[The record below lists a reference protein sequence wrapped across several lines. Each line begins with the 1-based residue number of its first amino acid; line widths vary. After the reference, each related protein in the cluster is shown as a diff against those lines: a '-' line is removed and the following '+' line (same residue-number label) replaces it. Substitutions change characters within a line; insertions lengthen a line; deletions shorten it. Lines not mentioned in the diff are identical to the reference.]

1 MISYYL
7 EVIILSVIQGVTE
20 FIPVSSSAHLIIIS
34 NISNFNLNS
43 LEVDVSLHL
52 GSLLAI
58 VVYFWRDLIDFS
70 KNKKKLYLI
79 FFGSIPLI
87 IVGYVLYISNLI
99 YHLRNL
105 ELIAWTTLIFGVLLY
120 FSDKNKTDKILEKD
134 LSKKDIIFIGMLQI
148 LSLIPGV
155 SRSGINITA
164 GRLVRYSRI
173 DSAKI
178 SFFLSIPALAGASL
192 LGLKDILKDPFEFNS
207 IIFLTIS
214 ISFIFSYLTIKFL
227 LYYLNKFSLKIFVF
241 YRIILAFF
249 LLIVIYF

>member
-164 GRLVRYSRI
+164 GRLVRYNRV

-249 LLIVIYF
+249 LFTVIYF

>member
-7 EVIILSVIQGVTE
+7 ETIILSVVQGITE
-20 FIPVSSSAHLIIIS
+20 FMPVSSSAHLVLIS
-34 NISNFNLNS
+34 KISNFNLNS
-43 LEVDVSLHL
+43 LEIDVSLHF

-58 VVYFWRDLIDFS
+58 VAYFWKDLFVIS
-70 KNKKKLYLI
+70 SNKKKLYLI
-79 FFGSIPLI
+79 FLGSIPLI
-87 IVGYVLYISNLI
+87 IAGYILYSSNLI

-105 ELIAWTTLIFGVLLY
+105 EVIAWTTLIFGVLLY
-120 FSDKNKTDKILEKD
+120 FSDKSKLNKNIEKD
-134 LSKKDIIFIGMLQI
+134 LSIKDIILIGLLQV

-164 GRLVRYSRI
+164 GRFLKYNRV

-178 SFFLSIPALAGASL
+178 SFLLSIPALSGASL

-207 IIFLTIS
+207 IILLTIS
-214 ISFIFSYLTIKFL
+214 FSFIFSYLTIKFL

-241 YRIILAFF
+241 YRIVLA
-249 LLIVIYF
+249 LLLFTIIYF

>member
-34 NISNFNLNS
+34 NVSNFNLNS

-99 YHLRNL
+99 NHLRNL

-164 GRLVRYSRI
+164 GRFVKYSRI

-249 LLIVIYF
+249 LFTIIYF

>member
-7 EVIILSVIQGVTE
+7 EVIILSIIQGVTE

-43 LEVDVSLHL
+43 LEVDISLHL

-79 FFGSIPLI
+79 FFGSRPLI

-99 YHLRNL
+99 YHLRDL

-164 GRLVRYSRI
+164 GRLVKYSRI

-241 YRIILAFF
+241 YRVILAFF
-249 LLIVIYF
+249 LFTIIYF

>member
-99 YHLRNL
+99 YHLRDL

-120 FSDKNKTDKILEKD
+120 FSDKNKTDKVLEKD
-134 LSKKDIIFIGMLQI
+134 LSKKDIIFIGILQI

-164 GRLVRYSRI
+164 GRLVRYNRI

-249 LLIVIYF
+249 LFTIIYF

>member
-20 FIPVSSSAHLIIIS
+20 FIPVSSSAHLIVIS

-58 VVYFWRDLIDFS
+58 VVYFWRDLINFS
-70 KNKKKLYLI
+70 KNRKKLYLI
-79 FFGSIPLI
+79 FFGSIPII

-99 YHLRNL
+99 NHLRNL

-120 FSDKNKTDKILEKD
+120 FSDKNKTDKVLEKD

-164 GRLVRYSRI
+164 GRLVRYNRV

-207 IIFLTIS
+207 IIYLTIS

-249 LLIVIYF
+249 LFTVIYF

>member
-99 YHLRNL
+99 NHLRNL

-164 GRLVRYSRI
+164 GRFVKYSRI

-227 LYYLNKFSLKIFVF
+227 LYYLDKFSLKIFVF

-249 LLIVIYF
+249 LFAVIYF

>member
-43 LEVDVSLHL
+43 LEVDISLHL

-58 VVYFWRDLIDFS
+58 VVYFWRDLINFS

-87 IVGYVLYISNLI
+87 IVGYVLYISNLM

-164 GRLVRYSRI
+164 GRFVRYSRI

-192 LGLKDILKDPFEFNS
+192 LGLKEILKDPFEFNS

-249 LLIVIYF
+249 LFTIIYF

>member
-34 NISNFNLNS
+34 NISDFNLNS

-58 VVYFWRDLIDFS
+58 VVYFWRDLINFS
-70 KNKKKLYLI
+70 KNKNKIYLI
-79 FFGSIPLI
+79 FFGSMPLI
-87 IVGYVLYISNLI
+87 IVGYALYISNLI

-120 FSDKNKTDKILEKD
+120 FSDKNKTDKVLEKD

-164 GRLVRYSRI
+164 GRLVRYNRV

-249 LLIVIYF
+249 LFAVIYF

>member
-58 VVYFWRDLIDFS
+58 VVYFWRDLINFS

-79 FFGSIPLI
+79 FFGSMPLI

-164 GRLVRYSRI
+164 GRLVKYSRI

-249 LLIVIYF
+249 LFTIIYF

>member
-164 GRLVRYSRI
+164 GRLVRYNRV

-178 SFFLSIPALAGASL
+178 SFFLSIPALTGASL

-249 LLIVIYF
+249 LFTVIYF

>member
-87 IVGYVLYISNLI
+87 IVGYVLYISNLV

-105 ELIAWTTLIFGVLLY
+105 ELIAWTTLIFGLLLY
-120 FSDKNKTDKILEKD
+120 FSDKNKTDKIVEKD

-164 GRLVRYSRI
+164 GRFVKYSRI

-249 LLIVIYF
+249 LFAVIYF

>member
-87 IVGYVLYISNLI
+87 IVGYVLYVSNLI

-164 GRLVRYSRI
+164 GRLIRYNRV

-249 LLIVIYF
+249 LFTVIYF

>member
-99 YHLRNL
+99 NHLRNL

-164 GRLVRYSRI
+164 GRFVKYSRI

-207 IIFLTIS
+207 IFFLTIS

-241 YRIILAFF
+241 YRVILAFF
-249 LLIVIYF
+249 LFTIIYF

>member
-20 FIPVSSSAHLIIIS
+20 FIPVSSSAHLIVIS

-58 VVYFWRDLIDFS
+58 VVYFWRDLINFS
-70 KNKKKLYLI
+70 KNRKKLYLI
-79 FFGSIPLI
+79 LFGSMPLI
-87 IVGYVLYISNLI
+87 IVGYALYISNLI

-120 FSDKNKTDKILEKD
+120 FSDKNKTDKVLEKD

-164 GRLVRYSRI
+164 GRLVRYNRV

-207 IIFLTIS
+207 IIYLTIS

-249 LLIVIYF
+249 LFTVIYF

>member
-99 YHLRNL
+99 NHLRNL

-164 GRLVRYSRI
+164 GRFVKYSRI

-249 LLIVIYF
+249 LFTVIYF

>member
-34 NISNFNLNS
+34 NVSNFNLNS

-134 LSKKDIIFIGMLQI
+134 LSKKDIIFIGILQI

-164 GRLVRYSRI
+164 GRLVRYNRI

-249 LLIVIYF
+249 LFTIIYF

>member
-58 VVYFWRDLIDFS
+58 VVYFWRDLINFS

-87 IVGYVLYISNLI
+87 IVGYALYISNLI

-134 LSKKDIIFIGMLQI
+134 LSKKDIIFIGILQI

-164 GRLVRYSRI
+164 GRLVRYNRI

-249 LLIVIYF
+249 LFTVIYF

>member
-164 GRLVRYSRI
+164 GRFVRYSRI

-192 LGLKDILKDPFEFNS
+192 LGLKEILKDPFEFNS

-241 YRIILAFF
+241 YRVILAFF
-249 LLIVIYF
+249 LFTVIYF

>member
-20 FIPVSSSAHLIIIS
+20 FIPVSSSAHLIVIS

-58 VVYFWRDLIDFS
+58 VVYFWRDLINFS
-70 KNKKKLYLI
+70 KNRKKLYLI
-79 FFGSIPLI
+79 FFGSMPLI
-87 IVGYVLYISNLI
+87 IVGYALYISNLI

-120 FSDKNKTDKILEKD
+120 FSDKNKTDKVLEKD

-164 GRLVRYSRI
+164 GRLVRYNRV

-207 IIFLTIS
+207 IIYLTIS

-227 LYYLNKFSLKIFVF
+227 LYANT
-241 YRIILAFF
+241 
-249 LLIVIYF
+249 

>member
-20 FIPVSSSAHLIIIS
+20 FIPVSSSAHLIVIS

-79 FFGSIPLI
+79 FFGSMPLI
-87 IVGYVLYISNLI
+87 IVGYALYISNLI

-105 ELIAWTTLIFGVLLY
+105 ELIAWTTLIFGLLLY
-120 FSDKNKTDKILEKD
+120 FSDKNKTDKIVEKD
-134 LSKKDIIFIGMLQI
+134 LCKKDIIFIGMLQI

-164 GRLVRYSRI
+164 GRLVRYNRV

-249 LLIVIYF
+249 LFTVIYF

>member
-34 NISNFNLNS
+34 NVSNFNLNS

-99 YHLRNL
+99 NHLRNL

-164 GRLVRYSRI
+164 GRLMRYNRV

-249 LLIVIYF
+249 LFTVIYF

>member
-134 LSKKDIIFIGMLQI
+134 LSKKDIIFIGILQI

-164 GRLVRYSRI
+164 GRLVRYNRI

-249 LLIVIYF
+249 LFTVIYF

>member
-20 FIPVSSSAHLIIIS
+20 FIPVSSSAHLIVIS

-58 VVYFWRDLIDFS
+58 VVYFWRDLINFS
-70 KNKKKLYLI
+70 KNRKKLYLI
-79 FFGSIPLI
+79 FFGSMPLI
-87 IVGYVLYISNLI
+87 IVGYALYISNLI

-120 FSDKNKTDKILEKD
+120 FSDKNKTDKVLEKD

-164 GRLVRYSRI
+164 GRLVRYNRV

-207 IIFLTIS
+207 IIYLTIS

-249 LLIVIYF
+249 LFTVIYF

>member
-34 NISNFNLNS
+34 NISDFNLNS

-99 YHLRNL
+99 NHLRNL

-164 GRLVRYSRI
+164 GRFVKYSRI

-227 LYYLNKFSLKIFVF
+227 LYYLDKFSLKIFVF

-249 LLIVIYF
+249 LFAVIYF

>member
-164 GRLVRYSRI
+164 GRFVKYSRI

-227 LYYLNKFSLKIFVF
+227 LYYLDKFSLKIFVF

-249 LLIVIYF
+249 LFAVIYF

>member
-34 NISNFNLNS
+34 NISDFNLNS

-99 YHLRNL
+99 NHLRNL

-164 GRLVRYSRI
+164 GRLVRYNRV

-249 LLIVIYF
+249 LFTVIYF

>member
-34 NISNFNLNS
+34 NISDFNLNS

-99 YHLRNL
+99 NHLRNL

-164 GRLVRYSRI
+164 GRFVKYSRI

-192 LGLKDILKDPFEFNS
+192 LGLNDILKDPFEFNS

-227 LYYLNKFSLKIFVF
+227 LYYLDKFSLKIFVF

-249 LLIVIYF
+249 LFAVIYF

>member
-87 IVGYVLYISNLI
+87 IVGCVLYISNLI

-105 ELIAWTTLIFGVLLY
+105 ELIAWTTLIFGLLLY
-120 FSDKNKTDKILEKD
+120 FSDKNKTDKIVEKD

-164 GRLVRYSRI
+164 GRLVKYSRI

-249 LLIVIYF
+249 LFAVIYF

>member
-58 VVYFWRDLIDFS
+58 VVYFWRDLIGFS

-99 YHLRNL
+99 NHLRNL

-164 GRLVRYSRI
+164 GRFVRYSRI

-192 LGLKDILKDPFEFNS
+192 LGLKEILKDPFEFNS

-241 YRIILAFF
+241 YRVILAFF
-249 LLIVIYF
+249 LFTIIYF

>member
-164 GRLVRYSRI
+164 GRLVRYNRV

-249 LLIVIYF
+249 LFTIIYF

>member
-34 NISNFNLNS
+34 NISDFNLNS

-164 GRLVRYSRI
+164 GRLMRYNRV

-249 LLIVIYF
+249 LFTVIYF

>member
-20 FIPVSSSAHLIIIS
+20 FIPVSSSAHLIVIS

-58 VVYFWRDLIDFS
+58 VVYFWRDLINFS
-70 KNKKKLYLI
+70 KNRKKLYLI
-79 FFGSIPLI
+79 FFGSMPLI
-87 IVGYVLYISNLI
+87 IVGYALYISNLI

-120 FSDKNKTDKILEKD
+120 FSDKNKTDKVLEKD

-164 GRLVRYSRI
+164 GRLVRYNRV

-207 IIFLTIS
+207 IIYLTIS

-241 YRIILAFF
+241 YRVILAFF
-249 LLIVIYF
+249 LFTVIYF